1 MEIKKTNIILLLENI
16 DYDGGVERVVC
27 NMANSFIKNE
37 NNEVTIMSIFKNKN
51 SPQYN
56 IDKRI
61 KIDSLNLS
69 DSAQSYINNFMI
81 KSSLLI
87 RLKLNKDIADK
98 LYQKLNKDIKYY
110 ILCNSYL
117 FSPLY
122 RSKNTKLIG
131 IDHSRFPY
139 NLKENKFIHYVRTL
153 NVRQMDIITTLN
165 NDELEKW
172 KSFGKPTFVMPNF
185 IPQNMI
191 PNSNQY
197 IHKEKTILSMGR
209 MNTNQKGFDRLIDAY
224 ALIAKKYPEWTL
236 KIFGSGYL
244 QKEYKQK
251 VKELD
256 LENNII
262 ISDFT
267 KDPIIEYQK
276 SSIYAMCSREE
287 GFSMVLIEAGVYG
300 NPLVSYDIEFGP
312 KTIIKN
318 EETGYIIPNNN
329 KVAFA
334 EALEKLMTNETLRTS
349 MSIAVSEDIKNR
361 FSEKTIISKWE
372 KIIKSI

>member
-165 NDELEKW
+165 NDELEK
-172 KSFGKPTFVMPNF
+172 
-185 IPQNMI
+185 
-191 PNSNQY
+191 
-197 IHKEKTILSMGR
+197 TIL
-209 MNTNQKGFDRLIDAY
+209 NFDAEEYRKNCHAHY
-224 ALIAKKYPEWTL
+224 QAL
-236 KIFGSGYL
+236 GG
-244 QKEYKQK
+244 
-251 VKELD
+251 
-256 LENNII
+256 
-262 ISDFT
+262 
-267 KDPIIEYQK
+267 
-276 SSIYAMCSREE
+276 C
-287 GFSMVLIEAGVYG
+287 EAG
-300 NPLVSYDIEFGP
+300 
-312 KTIIKN
+312 K
-318 EETGYIIPNNN
+318 
-329 KVAFA
+329 AA
-334 EALEKLMTNETLRTS
+334 EMVCDR
-349 MSIAVSEDIKNR
+349 IYQVC
-361 FSEKTIISKWE
+361 FSKE
-372 KIIKSI
+372 